1 MSHNKLDSHHSHH
14 GDANDAS
21 SGGGRKIEKEK
32 WALLGLALLVAGAIV
47 LGVLTHAK
55 SLEVRNAMK
64 DIKIMINDGMDESE
78 AP

>member
-14 GDANDAS
+14 DDANDAS

-47 LGVLTHAK
+47 LGVLTHAE